1 MQPLC
6 VSVYEEDSETG
17 VLRTYQQRKLWTC
30 SSSKNGE
37 ISVIKE
43 DNSELFPFNFS
54 SNLLM
59 IHVFLNLQLRLRI
72 CFVYHQLF

>member
-1 MQPLC
+1 MQSLC

-43 DNSELFPFNFS
+43 DNSELFPFNLSFY
-54 SNLLM
+54 LWM
-59 IHVFLNLQLRLRI
+59 IQVFLNLQLRLRI
-72 CFVYHQLF
+72 CFVYRQLF

>member
-1 MQPLC
+1 MQSLC

-43 DNSELFPFNFS
+43 DNSELFPFNLSLIYEWFK
-54 SNLLM
+54 
-59 IHVFLNLQLRLRI
+59 F
-72 CFVYHQLF
+72 F